1 MDTSKI
7 GLRVAGANEDATST
21 RRCDLSQSQYPAR
34 TPDCDELGSASN
46 NFKENI
52 GYWSWRHHL
61 HSRRD
66 RLGAEGRLQPK
77 DLCLHHH
84 RLHVAMSPS
93 SRGRRVS
100 GQVPETDLPPFTQL
114 VQEPGAIFVSAQRE
128 ILLKEQVVVRSII
141 PLGVMTLGLLR
152 GGLICHRHQAAAHSE
167 RKTWPEARRENLST
181 QQPDA
186 LVICRWALRCS
197 ELRQWILLCSAMFGS
212 VPWWLTNQPTCYH
225 SKES

>member
-7 GLRVAGANEDATST
+7 GFRVAGANEDATST

-34 TPDCDELGSASN
+34 TSDCDELGSASN

-114 VQEPGAIFVSAQRE
+114 VQEPGAIIFVCAQRE

-141 PLGVMTLGLLR
+141 PLGVMTLGLLK
-152 GGLICHRHQAAAHSE
+152 GADSSTIVIKQRHTASGKLDQRLDE
-167 RKTWPEARRENLST
+167 KT
-181 QQPDA
+181 
-186 LVICRWALRCS
+186 
-197 ELRQWILLCSAMFGS
+197 
-212 VPWWLTNQPTCYH
+212 
-225 SKES
+225 